1 MSGLTDSI
9 AQFVSSRPEVP
20 EEAARI
26 VRTGFIDTLSTMI
39 AGRDEP
45 VVGIVRK
52 FVAAR
57 GSSVHDARVL
67 LGAERVAAADAALI
81 NGTAAH
87 ALDYDDVALGGHPS
101 TVLVPAV
108 LAEGEFLG
116 ASGAEALRAYLVGY
130 EVWAELLSREPD
142 AYHLKG
148 WHPTAVL
155 GTVGAAAA
163 VAHLNRLSPAMCRHA
178 LALAAS
184 MAGGLVANFGTM
196 TKPLHAGR
204 AAACAIEAVRLA
216 ALGLTAAPDA
226 FEHHAGFL
234 AALSPKGRADR
245 ERPAT
250 GLGKTF
256 RIIES
261 GLSIKKYPMCYATHR
276 VIDGV
281 LDLAVAHD
289 LKAQDVARVDATIGV
304 AQASMLR
311 NHAPVTGLEAK
322 FSLEFAVA
330 SALVSRKV
338 GLAQLTDKFV
348 AEAAV
353 REAMGK
359 VNIATV
365 DTHCPIETIFAL
377 NDRVVVEMRD
387 GRTLDSGDI
396 RFARGNAMLPLKDAD
411 LEAKFLDCAAGVD
424 YLDAG
429 ALYHALDTLGAQAS
443 LRELARSAVV
453 A

>member
-1 MSGLTDSI
+1 MSGLTESI

-26 VRTGFIDTLSTMI
+26 VRTGFIDTVSTMI

-45 VVGIVRK
+45 VVAIVRK

-57 GSSVHDARVL
+57 ASTAQEARVL
-67 LGAERVAAADAALI
+67 LGAQRVAAADAALI

-101 TVLVPAV
+101 TVLAPAV

-116 ASGAEALRAYLVGY
+116 ASGADALRAYLVGY

-163 VAHLNRLSPAMCRHA
+163 VAHLRRLSPAQCRHA

-234 AALSPKGRADR
+234 AALSPRGRADR
-245 ERPAT
+245 ERPAAS
-250 GLGKTF
+250 LGKTF

-289 LKAQDVARVDATIGV
+289 LKARDVARVDATIGV

-348 AEAAV
+348 AEAPV

-359 VNIATV
+359 VNIATI

-387 GRTLDSGDI
+387 GRRFDSGEI
-396 RFARGNAMLPLKDAD
+396 RFARGNARLPLTDAD
-411 LEAKFLDCAAGVD
+411 LEAKFLDCAAGAD

-429 ALYHALDTLGAQAS
+429 ALYRDLANLGQQRSVGTLATGA
-443 LRELARSAVV
+443 V
-453 A
+453 AA